1 MTLRR
6 PILKLFAVYA
16 DAYRDLPR
24 EVWLLSLALL
34 VNRAGTMVLPFLSLY
49 LTHELGLPTP
59 EAGKLV
65 AVYGAG
71 AVTGSAVGGWLSDR
85 VDPVRVQRWT
95 LVLTGAL
102 MLSLIGVTEPWLL
115 ALLFFLVGMVGD
127 AFRPAMMV
135 AVTRSSTPE
144 QRTRSF
150 ALMRLAA
157 NAGMAIGPGTGGW
170 LASVNYDL
178 LFVVDALTCV
188 GAAAVLLIWLPTL
201 PAMTNAPE
209 EDALRPSLAP
219 AKDFPFLMF
228 LVVIFAVSIS
238 FFQVFTVLP
247 LHLRDSYGLQV
258 SSIGSILALNAVI
271 IVIFEMILLRRLER
285 IEPLHVAAVGGL
297 MLGAGLA
304 MLPLGPPL
312 IFAILATMVWTLGE
326 MLLLPIST
334 VIVANRAGPSNTG
347 GYMGFYLV
355 TFGIAFVVAPWLGTH
370 VYEHYGPQLLWA
382 STGIIGVL
390 IAAGCLALRPWL
402 GRRAGEDSQRA

>member
-1 MTLRR
+1 MLRR
-6 PILKLFAVYA
+6 LISKLLAVYA

-49 LTHELGLPTP
+49 LTRELGLPTP
-59 EAGKLV
+59 DAGKLI

-71 AVTGSAVGGWLSDR
+71 AVTGSALGGWLSDR

-102 MLSLIGVTEPWLL
+102 MLSLIGVTETWLL

-178 LFVVDALTCV
+178 LFVVDAVTCV
-188 GAAAVLLIWLPTL
+188 GAAAVLLIALPTL
-201 PAMTNAPE
+201 PSDAGGEE
-209 EDALRPSLAP
+209 EDAVRPSLAP
-219 AKDFPFLMF
+219 ARDFPFLMF

-247 LHLRDSYGLQV
+247 LHLRDSYGLQE
-258 SSIGSILALNAVI
+258 SSIGSILALNAII
-271 IVIFEMILLRRLER
+271 IVVFEMVLLRRLER

-312 IFAILATMVWTLGE
+312 IFAVLATMVWTLGE

-334 VIVANRAGPSNTG
+334 VIVASRAGPSNTG

-370 VYEHYGPQLLWA
+370 VYEHYGPGMLWGA
-382 STGIIGVL
+382 TGITGLL
-390 IAAGCLALRPWL
+390 IAAGCVALRPWL
-402 GRRAGEDSQRA
+402 GRRAGEDPQSA

>member
-1 MTLRR
+1 MLRR
-6 PILKLFAVYA
+6 LISKLLAVYA

-49 LTHELGLPTP
+49 LTRELGLPIP

-71 AVTGSAVGGWLSDR
+71 AVTGSALGGWLSDR

-102 MLSLIGVTEPWLL
+102 MLSLIGVTETWLL

-157 NAGMAIGPGTGGW
+157 NAGMAIGPGAGGW
-170 LASVNYDL
+170 LASVNYDI

-188 GAAAVLLIWLPTL
+188 GAAVVLLIALPTL
-201 PAMTNAPE
+201 PSGGGGEE
-209 EDALRPSLAP
+209 EDAVRPSLAP
-219 AKDFPFLMF
+219 ARDFPFLMF
-228 LVVIFAVSIS
+228 LVVIFAVSVS

-247 LHLRDSYGLQV
+247 LHLRDSYGLQEG
-258 SSIGSILALNAVI
+258 SIGSILALNAII
-271 IVIFEMILLRRLER
+271 IVVFEMILLRRLER

-312 IFAILATMVWTLGE
+312 IFAVLATMVWTLGE

-334 VIVANRAGPSNTG
+334 VIVASRAGPSNTG

-370 VYEHYGPQLLWA
+370 VYEHYGPGMLWGA
-382 STGIIGVL
+382 TGITGLL
-390 IAAGCLALRPWL
+390 IAAGCVALRPWL
-402 GRRAGEDSQRA
+402 GRRAGEDSQSA